1 MALSTSGITGGPN
14 KDNVIQMEVRFKIVF
29 DVSHSLNHLS
39 VPPLGTIS
47 RAICRFVF
55 LKELIK
61 DLQTA
66 KRQTWEERER
76 LSERFDE
83 ERRVNLSNKVLTN
96 DGL

>member
-1 MALSTSGITGGPN
+1 MIKSSICASTRVNFTSY
-14 KDNVIQMEVRFKIVF
+14 
-29 DVSHSLNHLS
+29 LL
-39 VPPLGTIS
+39 
-47 RAICRFVF
+47 FVF

-83 ERRVNLSNKVLTN
+83 ERRVNLANKVLTN